1 MSTPVK
7 PTPPRTETVVRVP
20 AQRRPRSVRGSAGS
34 AGSAGRQGSLTS
46 LATRRRSR
54 PLVSFSERRAGTT
67 VLITAVWLVC
77 AAVLAGVLISA
88 ALLTVMRHAGL
99 DLKEP
104 EGHGQVL
111 SRAAWNLSR

>member
-20 AQRRPRSVRGSAGS
+20 AQRRPRSVRGS